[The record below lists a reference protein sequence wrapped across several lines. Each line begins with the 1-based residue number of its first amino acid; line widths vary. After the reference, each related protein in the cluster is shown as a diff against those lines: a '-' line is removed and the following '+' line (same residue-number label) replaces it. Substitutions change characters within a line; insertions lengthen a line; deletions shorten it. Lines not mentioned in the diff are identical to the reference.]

1 MFYGYY
7 GGAYFGRNYSV
18 IPGSSPAYVGFGYP
32 ASSSESPSQN
42 RSIQEGTFGIIQTFW
57 KSPHYGALQ
66 LITQYSYM
74 TRAPWF
80 VAPNN
85 PKNAHLS
92 EAYADIRY
100 VLP

>member
-1 MFYGYY
+1 
-7 GGAYFGRNYSV
+7 
-18 IPGSSPAYVGFGYP
+18 P